1 MKSLQ
6 LGPCFK
12 EEEEREGVADFGE
25 RGRRRRGARSQ
36 GGLVV
41 QGAPVG
47 VLEGVDQGLEEAR
60 RRWGSARRRGCS
72 SAGYSGEG
80 MARMRGWLASHRHVA
95 EPPKLIRFKCAN
107 HHYYY

>member
-47 VLEGVDQGLEEAR
+47 VLEGVDQGLEGVR
-60 RRWGSARRRGCS
+60 RRWGSARRLGARRRWCSGRG
-72 SAGYSGEG
+72 
-80 MARMRGWLASHRHVA
+80 MVKMRGW
-95 EPPKLIRFKCAN
+95 
-107 HHYYY
+107 